1 MSAIQNV
8 SFANLTT
15 PVFQRASD
23 VAYGSFSST
32 QTQPVSDLVATPILY
47 DTEDIAPVGMFN
59 GPSLDS
65 ITVLKA
71 GVYKVLASA
80 QCDNAAVGVLQL
92 DMWLK
97 LGVNNLPN
105 SATRIAINQNQEV
118 VLTVEWIVE
127 VAAGEIISINCLSS
141 APGPQLLAVPAG
153 VIAPAIPSIITTVVR
168 IA

>member
-1 MSAIQNV
+1 MSVIQNV
-8 SFANLTT
+8 SFANPTT
-15 PVFQRASD
+15 PVFQLAGD

-32 QTQPVSDLVATPILY
+32 QTQPINNLIATPITY
-47 DTEDIAPVGMFN
+47 DTNDITPVGMFN

-65 ITVLKA
+65 ITILKA
-71 GVYKVLASA
+71 GVYKVVASA

-97 LGVNNLPN
+97 LGLFPLPN
-105 SATRIAINQNQEV
+105 SATRVAINANQEV
-118 VLTVEWIVE
+118 VMTVEWIVE
-127 VAAGEIISINCLSS
+127 VAAGQIISINCLSS

-153 VIAPAIPSIITTVVR
+153 VIVPAIPSIITTVVR